1 MNEILS
7 GGCLCGAVRIALSG
21 RPYRVGLCHCLDC
34 RKKTGALFNAF
45 AIYPADQVSITGETA
60 THQSRPGYPLH
71 FCRTCASHVYQRQ
84 AGSDEVEIF
93 LGTLDEPNR
102 LAPSYELWT
111 VRRENWLPGFD
122 LARHYP
128 HDREGKGRTEP

>member
-21 RPYRVGLCHCLDC
+21 QPYRVGLCHCLDC

-60 THQSRPGYPLH
+60 TQQIRPGYPLY
-71 FCRTCASHVYQRQ
+71 FCRTCASPVYQRQ

-102 LAPSYELWT
+102 LAPTYELWT
-111 VRRENWLPGFD
+111 VRRESWLPEFD
-122 LARHYP
+122 LARHYR